1 MGGRERGKEGGVSGR
16 VEVRDKAGG
25 GEGKGAEETAT
36 MGGGGGGK
44 GASEGR
50 VEEGGRQRAPG
61 LGDGSGD
68 RGEGVTGERGI
79 GGGEGRG

>member
-1 MGGRERGKEGGVSGR
+1 M
-16 VEVRDKAGG
+16 RDKAGG

-36 MGGGGGGK
+36 MGGGE
-44 GASEGR
+44 EGR
-50 VEEGGRQRAPG
+50 ERQRVGWREGGRQRAPG